1 VARRPPLPPRKDL
14 GVSKSSAESTLAGTG
29 MCLICGNVQA
39 PTEIIVDHK
48 NLIATSPSTKDV
60 THGQ

>member
-1 VARRPPLPPRKDL
+1 MVGRVLVARRPPLPPRKDL
-14 GVSKSSAESTLAGTG
+14 GVSKSSAESTLAGT
-29 MCLICGNVQA
+29 
-39 PTEIIVDHK
+39 DHK